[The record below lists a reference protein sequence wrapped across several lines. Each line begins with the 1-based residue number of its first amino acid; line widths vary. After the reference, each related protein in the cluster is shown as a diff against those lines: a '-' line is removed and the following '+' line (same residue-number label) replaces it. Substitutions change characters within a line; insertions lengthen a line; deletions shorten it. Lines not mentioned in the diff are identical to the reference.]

1 MTNQEQL
8 KDLKT
13 ELVRSK
19 QDIGI
24 AAHLCRYYCYKP
36 PLARELEKMVNS
48 DWCTA
53 DFLTDMVK
61 YGKIDDPIRE
71 PVAFILISQLP
82 PKDKVINSRTKID
95 LEVTCFATAPFY
107 AEEHGEEG
115 YLPTIAV
122 EWADYRIRRALEY
135 IARAERILW
144 PVDERNVP
152 LQLALRNAGYK
163 ILPPDRGS
171 ETFIFTK

>member
-8 KDLKT
+8 KELKT

-24 AAHLCRYYCYKP
+24 AAHLCRYYSYKP
-36 PLARELEKMVNS
+36 PLARELERMVNS

-61 YGKIDDPIRE
+61 YGRVEDPIRE
-71 PVAFILISQLP
+71 PVAFILISQLA

-95 LEVTCFATAPFY
+95 LEVTCFATVPMFD
-107 AEEHGEEG
+107 EE
-115 YLPTIAV
+115 IAV

>member
-8 KDLKT
+8 KELKT
-13 ELVRSK
+13 EQVRSK

-24 AAHLCRYYCYKP
+24 AAHLCRNYMYNP
-36 PLARELEKMVNS
+36 PLGKELEKWINS

-53 DFLTDMVK
+53 DFLTDLVK
-61 YGKIDDPIRE
+61 FGKVDEPIRM
-71 PVAFILISQLP
+71 PVAFIMISQLA

-95 LEVTCFATAPFY
+95 LEVTCFATAPYFD
-107 AEEHGEEG
+107 EE
-115 YLPTIAV
+115 IAV

-135 IARAERILW
+135 IARSERILF

-152 LQLALRNAGYK
+152 LQLALRDAGYK
-163 ILPPDRGS
+163 VLLPERDS
-171 ETFIFTK
+171 EKLIFTK